1 MAGFDLV
8 ICGGGPAGLAT
19 AIAARQ
25 AGLTALVLERAG
37 PSPDKACG
45 EGLMPDGLRA
55 LRELGALELIEP
67 SACAPFH
74 GIRYLLGDGRSVE
87 GRFRRGDG
95 LGVRRT
101 ALSAA
106 LESRA
111 RALGVELRR
120 ASLEGFEVSAE
131 GVAITTARGRGDE
144 APETIDARLL
154 VGADGLQ
161 SKVRR
166 LAGLDAP
173 AAGPRRF
180 GLRRHFSCVPWSDLV
195 EVHWADGVEC
205 YVTPAGARR
214 VNVAFLW
221 DDDLRG
227 KSATATAGAAP
238 EGVPEKPGFETLL
251 ARFPA
256 VAARLAGAEADSE
269 VRGCGPL
276 SRPVRARA
284 SGRVALVGDAAG
296 YVDAITGQGLSLA
309 FRSAQALIAA
319 LVAGALVPANVP
331 ALPGPGPAPRTLDPA
346 ALPAALR
353 RYHLSLRRPWL
364 RYAIPARALL
374 LLAGGPWLRRVLL
387 GLIARSPRLFGLLLG
402 LVG

>member
-1 MAGFDLV
+1 MHDLI

-25 AGLTALVLERAG
+25 AGLGALVLERAG
-37 PSPDKACG
+37 AAPDKACG

-55 LRELGALELIEP
+55 LRELGALDRIDP
-67 SACAPFH
+67 AACAPFR

-111 RALGVELRR
+111 RELGAELRR
-120 ASLEGFEVSAE
+120 ASVEGFEVSADR
-131 GVAITTARGRGDE
+131 VVITTGGGPAGQPPQRLE
-144 APETIDARLL
+144 ARLL

-166 LAGLDAP
+166 LAGLEVP
-173 AAGPRRF
+173 PSGPRRF
-180 GLRRHFSCVPWSDLV
+180 GLRRHFRCPPWSDLV

-205 YVTPAGARR
+205 YATPAGAGR

-221 DDDLRG
+221 HDHHRG
-227 KSATATAGAAP
+227 EGGPAAEGAVP
-238 EGVPEKPGFETLL
+238 EGVPGKPGFAALL

-256 VAARLAGAEADSE
+256 VAAHLGGAAADSE
-269 VRGCGPL
+269 VRGSGPL
-276 SRPVRARA
+276 ARPVRARA
-284 SGRVALVGDAAG
+284 GDRVALVGDAAG

-319 LVAGALVPANVP
+319 LVAGALLPAGAP
-331 ALPGPGPAPRTLDPA
+331 PGPGTAARALDPA

-353 RYHLSLRRPWL
+353 RYDRSLRLPWL
-364 RYAIPARALL
+364 RYAVPAQSLL
-374 LLAGGPWLRRVLL
+374 LLAGRPRLRRLLLRLVARAPSLFGVLL
-387 GLIARSPRLFGLLLG
+387 E

>member
-1 MAGFDLV
+1 MVDLA

-37 PSPDKACG
+37 AAPDKACG

-55 LRELGALELIEP
+55 LRELGALDLVDP
-67 SACAPFH
+67 AACTPFF

-95 LGVRRT
+95 LAVRRT

-106 LESRA
+106 LEARA
-111 RALGVELRR
+111 RTLGAELRR
-120 ASLEGFEVSAE
+120 ATVERFEITGE
-131 GVAITTARGRGDE
+131 GVVVTTGAGPGGE
-144 APETIDARLL
+144 PAGQIEARLL

-161 SKVRR
+161 SKIRK

-180 GLRRHFSCVPWSDLV
+180 GLRRHFRRAAWSDLV

-205 YVTPAGARR
+205 YITAAGAGR

-221 DDDLRG
+221 DDGLRG
-227 KSATATAGAAP
+227 LGAPTPAGAAP
-238 EGVPEKPGFETLL
+238 EGVPDKPGFDALL

-256 VAARLAGAEADSE
+256 VAARLVGAVAEGEA
-269 VRGCGPL
+269 RGAGPL
-276 SRPVRARA
+276 LRPVRSRA
-284 SGRVALVGDAAG
+284 GDRVALVGDAAG

-309 FRSAQALIAA
+309 LRSAQALIAA
-319 LVAGALVPANVP
+319 LVATALAEPHGGP
-331 ALPGPGPAPRTLDPA
+331 TLPGAGPPERALDPA

-353 RYHLSLRRPWL
+353 RYHRSLRRPWL
-364 RYAIPARALL
+364 RYALPARALL
-374 LLAGGPWLRRVLL
+374 LLAGHPSLRRAAL
-387 GLIARSPRLFGLLLG
+387 GLLSRSPRLFSALLG